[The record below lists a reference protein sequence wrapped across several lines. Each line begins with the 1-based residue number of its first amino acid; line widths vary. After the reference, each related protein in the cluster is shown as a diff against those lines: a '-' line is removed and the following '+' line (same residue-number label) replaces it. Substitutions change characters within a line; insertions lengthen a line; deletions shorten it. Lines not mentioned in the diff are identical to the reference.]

1 MQAIGDCVKK
11 SCGSQQDAFEAAFQ
25 QAGIYCAGLEA
36 SYQDELLRVQKR
48 GFYDLIPGSYVA
60 FGGSDPVDE
69 TSAVTIRS
77 WPRFWKWW
85 GQVVHKDGKWR
96 LGQRGWNYLQRQPG
110 WNEWQAYWQRNNAGW
125 DTWSADVNKPTL
137 TGRKADLKKRDA
149 EPAREHVSGRPS
161 NAREGHGGSS
171 HQSGFREGSR
181 AGQGWRGRVE
191 GSHEGGKTEQGWKG
205 WQEASHEGPGS
216 QREGGRPEQWSKG
229 WQAWRQSEEQGAQ
242 RQHSSPRR
250 SAVFRGP
257 FKTVLLLVV
266 GCLILVLLRF
276 LLHGSL
282 LESARYPTARIPRRI
297 WQSWKV
303 DALHFENR
311 DLQRARTWTRL
322 NPHHRYELLTD
333 DGALEYVETNF
344 GPEGINRPDIV
355 ETYKALSLNLRIIQ
369 SDLLRYMIMY
379 IDGGIWADID
389 VSALKPVRSWI
400 PRGFDEHDIDMV
412 IGIET
417 DEPQFS
423 EHPVLGSKAVSFCQ
437 WTFMC
442 KPRLPVMLR
451 LIENIMIWIHKLAR
465 DQGKAIHELHLN
477 FDEVLSGTGPSAFT
491 NAILAQMTVTRG
503 EKTTWEN
510 FHQLMDSK
518 VVGGVLV
525 LPSEAF
531 AAGTGHSSSGNHA
544 GSRSLVQHHFHAS
557 SWTSRHQRFKHP
569 IYGEVEKCNWD
580 PDCVKLW
587 DANTAWFKALPEEEQ
602 LRMMEKKRLHSGDD
616 QNEQVP
622 IAVKK
627 QNQL

>member
-1 MQAIGDCVKK
+1 MQAIGDCVRN
-11 SCGSQQDAFEAAFQ
+11 SYGSQQDAFEAAFQ

-48 GFYDLIPGSYVA
+48 GFYDPIPGSYVA
-60 FGGSDPVDE
+60 FGGSDPINE
-69 TSAVTIRS
+69 ISAVAIRS

-85 GQVVHKDGKWR
+85 SQAVHKDGKWR
-96 LGQRGWNYLQRQPG
+96 LSQRGWNYLQRQPG

-125 DTWSADVNKPTL
+125 DTWSADVNKPTS
-137 TGRKADLKKRDA
+137 TGRKPGLKKRDA
-149 EPAREHVSGRPS
+149 EPARGHVAGRPS
-161 NAREGHGGSS
+161 NAQEGHGSS
-171 HQSGFREGSR
+171 NHQSNFREGSR
-181 AGQGWRGRVE
+181 AGQGWRGRVA
-191 GSHEGGKTEQGWKG
+191 GSHEDGKTEQGW
-205 WQEASHEGPGS
+205 QEASREGHGS
-216 QREGGRPEQWSKG
+216 QRQGGRPEQWSEG
-229 WQAWRQSEEQGAQ
+229 RQAWRQIQEQGAQ
-242 RQHSSPRR
+242 RQSEQGRQ
-250 SAVFRGP
+250 G
-257 FKTVLLLVV
+257 
-266 GCLILVLLRF
+266 
-276 LLHGSL
+276 
-282 LESARYPTARIPRRI
+282 
-297 WQSWKV
+297 
-303 DALHFENR
+303 
-311 DLQRARTWTRL
+311 TWTRL

-344 GPEGINRPDIV
+344 GPEGTNRPDIV

-417 DEPQFS
+417 DEPQLS
-423 EHPVLGSKAVSFCQ
+423 EHRVLGSKAASFCHLPEIKARP
-437 WTFMC
+437 FMSC
-442 KPRLPVMLR
+442 
-451 LIENIMIWIHKLAR
+451 I
-465 DQGKAIHELHLN
+465 LN
-477 FDEVLSGTGPSAFT
+477 FDKVLSGTGPSAFT
-491 NAILAQMTVTRG
+491 NAILAQMTATRG
-503 EKTTWEN
+503 EKTTWET
-510 FHQLMDSK
+510 FHQMMDSK

-602 LRMMEKKRLHSGDD
+602 LRMMEKKRLDSSDD
-616 QNEQVP
+616 QNDQIP

-627 QNQL
+627 AHQV